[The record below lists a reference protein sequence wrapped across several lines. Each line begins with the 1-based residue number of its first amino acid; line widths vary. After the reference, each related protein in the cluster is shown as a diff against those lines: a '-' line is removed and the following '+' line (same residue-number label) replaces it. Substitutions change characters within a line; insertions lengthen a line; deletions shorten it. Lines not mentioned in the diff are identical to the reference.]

1 MSAQREIN
9 RRQSA
14 SGRGERRTRTKL
26 KPLGYAAISASS
38 DAIAESSRGP
48 VLVIVPSLNE
58 EEYIEDVVTKLA
70 AEAERIDLKVIVAD
84 GGSIDRT
91 RSIVQ
96 RLSDLN
102 PRIVLIDNSKR
113 IQAAAVNSA
122 VRKYGETAKFL
133 IRVDAHASYP
143 DRYCETLLN
152 VQARTLADS
161 VVVTMR
167 TVGQTCFQRAAA
179 AAQNSVLGNGGSAHR
194 NETSDRWVDHGHHA
208 LMTINA
214 FTAVEGYDET
224 FSHNEDAELDVRLIE
239 NGFRIYLTS
248 EVQVTYYPRGS
259 VIGLF
264 KQYFNIGRGRARNFL
279 KHRKNTKLRHLI
291 LVAVAPAICLVML
304 SPFAGL
310 CAVPALSWA
319 LLCIGCGVVLGVRG
333 KDGCATAAGLA
344 AIAMQAGWSFGF
356 FRGLVPDAGW
366 NGAGTKADASQ
377 DTETS

>member
-1 MSAQREIN
+1 MSAPREIN
-9 RRQSA
+9 RRQPA
-14 SGRGERRTRTKL
+14 SGHGEGRTRAKL
-26 KPLGYAAISASS
+26 KPLGYTAVSALS
-38 DAIAESSRGP
+38 DATSVIPREP
-48 VLVIVPSLNE
+48 VLVIVPCLNE
-58 EEYIEDVVTKLA
+58 EEYIENVVTKIA
-70 AEAERIDLKVIVAD
+70 AEADRIDLKVVVAD
-84 GGSIDRT
+84 GGSTDRT

-96 RLSDLN
+96 RISDSN
-102 PRIVLIDNSKR
+102 PRIILIDNSKR

-122 VRKYGETAKFL
+122 VRKYGENAKFL

-167 TVGQTCFQRAAA
+167 TAGQTCFQRAAA

-194 NETSDRWVDHGHHA
+194 NATSDRWVDHGHHA

-214 FTAVEGYDET
+214 FTAVDGYDEA
-224 FSHNEDAELDVRLIE
+224 FSHNEDAELDVRLIN
-239 NGFRIYLTS
+239 NGFHIYLTS
-248 EVQVTYYPRGS
+248 EVQAIYYPRGS
-259 VIGLF
+259 FVGLF
-264 KQYFNIGRGRARNFL
+264 RQYFNIGRGRARNFL

-291 LVAVAPAICLVML
+291 LVAVAPAICLMML

-310 CAVPALSWA
+310 CAIPALSWT

-333 KDGCATAAGLA
+333 KDACATAAGLA

-356 FRGLVPDAGW
+356 FRGLAPDAGK
-366 NGAGTKADASQ
+366 NGAATKADAPQ
-377 DTETS
+377 DAAT

>member
-1 MSAQREIN
+1 MSAPREIN
-9 RRQSA
+9 RRQPA
-14 SGRGERRTRTKL
+14 SGHGEGRTRAKL
-26 KPLGYAAISASS
+26 KPLGYTAVSALS
-38 DAIAESSRGP
+38 DATSVIPREP
-48 VLVIVPSLNE
+48 VLVIVPCLNE
-58 EEYIEDVVTKLA
+58 EEYIENVVTKIA
-70 AEAERIDLKVIVAD
+70 AEADRIDLKVVVAD
-84 GGSIDRT
+84 GGSTDRT

-96 RLSDLN
+96 RISDLN
-102 PRIVLIDNSKR
+102 PRIILIDNSKR

-122 VRKYGETAKFL
+122 VRKYGENAKFL

-167 TVGQTCFQRAAA
+167 TAGQTCFQRAAA

-194 NETSDRWVDHGHHA
+194 NATSDRWVDHGHHA

-214 FTAVEGYDET
+214 FTAVDGYDEA
-224 FSHNEDAELDVRLIE
+224 FSHNEDAELDVRLIN
-239 NGFRIYLTS
+239 NGFHIYLTS
-248 EVQVTYYPRGS
+248 EVQAIYYPRGS
-259 VIGLF
+259 FVGLF
-264 KQYFNIGRGRARNFL
+264 RQYFNIGRGRARNFL

-291 LVAVAPAICLVML
+291 LVAVAPAICLMML

-310 CAVPALSWA
+310 CAIPALSWT

-333 KDGCATAAGLA
+333 KDACATAAGLA

-356 FRGLVPDAGW
+356 FRGLAPDAGK
-366 NGAGTKADASQ
+366 NGAATKADAPQ
-377 DTETS
+377 DAAT

>member
-1 MSAQREIN
+1 VIPRE
-9 RRQSA
+9 
-14 SGRGERRTRTKL
+14 
-26 KPLGYAAISASS
+26 
-38 DAIAESSRGP
+38 P
-48 VLVIVPSLNE
+48 VLVIVPCLNE
-58 EEYIEDVVTKLA
+58 EEYIENVVTKIA
-70 AEAERIDLKVIVAD
+70 AEADRIDLKVVVAD
-84 GGSIDRT
+84 GGSTDRT

-96 RLSDLN
+96 RISDLN
-102 PRIVLIDNSKR
+102 PRIILIDNSKR

-122 VRKYGETAKFL
+122 VRKYGENAKFL

-167 TVGQTCFQRAAA
+167 TAGQTCFQRAAA

-194 NETSDRWVDHGHHA
+194 NATSDRWVDHGHHA

-214 FTAVEGYDET
+214 FTAVDGYDEA
-224 FSHNEDAELDVRLIE
+224 FSHNEDAELDVRLIN
-239 NGFRIYLTS
+239 NGFHIYLTS
-248 EVQVTYYPRGS
+248 EVQAIYYPRGS
-259 VIGLF
+259 FVGLF
-264 KQYFNIGRGRARNFL
+264 RQYFNIGRGRARNFL

-291 LVAVAPAICLVML
+291 LVAVAPAICLMML

-310 CAVPALSWA
+310 CAIPALSWT

-333 KDGCATAAGLA
+333 KDACATAAGLA

-356 FRGLVPDAGW
+356 FRGLAPDAGK
-366 NGAGTKADASQ
+366 NGAATKADAPQ
-377 DTETS
+377 DAAT